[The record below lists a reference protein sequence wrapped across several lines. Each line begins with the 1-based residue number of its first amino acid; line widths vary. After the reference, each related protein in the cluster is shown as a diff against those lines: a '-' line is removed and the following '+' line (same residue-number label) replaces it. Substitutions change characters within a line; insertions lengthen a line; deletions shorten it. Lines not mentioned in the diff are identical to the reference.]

1 MIKTIKE
8 LLIEWWAGNTTTKM
22 PIPTIYTYEVEVDGK
37 TITIESMSR
46 SRMYVHYKARR
57 KYPNAKEL
65 RLIELTRHYE
75 RQTGIVGQ

>member
-8 LLIEWWAGNTTTKM
+8 LLIEWWAGNSTTKM

-37 TITIESMSR
+37 TITIESMSK

-57 KYPNAKEL
+57 KYPNA
-65 RLIELTRHYE
+65 RYIRVIN
-75 RQTGIVGQ
+75 QTKTY

>member
-46 SRMYVHYKARR
+46 SRMYVHYNARK
-57 KYPNAKEL
+57 KYPKAKYI
-65 RLIELTRHYE
+65 RVVSRT
-75 RQTGIVGQ
+75 QTY

>member
-22 PIPTIYTYEVEVDGK
+22 PIPTIYTYEVRVDGK

-46 SRMYVHYKARR
+46 SRMYVHYKARK
-57 KYPNAKEL
+57 KYPNAKYI
-65 RLIELTRHYE
+65 RVIN
-75 RQTGIVGQ
+75 QTKTY

>member
-8 LLIEWWAGNTTTKM
+8 LLIEWWAGNNTTKM

-37 TITIESMSR
+37 TITIESMSK

-57 KYPNAKEL
+57 KYPNDKYI
-65 RLIELTRHYE
+65 RVVKQI
-75 RQTGIVGQ
+75 RQY

>member
-22 PIPTIYTYEVEVDGK
+22 PQPTIYSYEVEVDGK

-46 SRMYVHYKARR
+46 SRMYIHYKARR
-57 KYPNAKEL
+57 KYPNAKY
-65 RLIELTRHYE
+65 IWVVKQI
-75 RQTGIVGQ
+75 RQY